1 MLDRNAYIGENPAM
15 MKRRCPH
22 CHKPLPTRLYWK
34 TLFAGQTPHAC
45 PSCRKKFRLTYR
57 AKQLIAYGNVALV
70 LLLGG
75 LLVLPDLARNLLIY
89 AGFSV
94 LVIAL
99 LPLLARYEK
108 VTRNY
113 G

>member
-1 MLDRNAYIGENPAM
+1 SVNNPVM
-15 MKRRCPH
+15 IQRQCPH
-22 CHKPLPTRLYWK
+22 CRKSLPTKLFWK

-70 LLLGG
+70 LAFGG
-75 LLVLPDLARNLLIY
+75 LWVLPDIPRNLLIY
-89 AGFSV
+89 AAFAV
-94 LVIAL
+94 LILLL

-108 VTRNY
+108 ATRKY